1 VKRIAT
7 RTIIGVMTATL
18 IFATSPAHAGTRT
31 FTDKV
36 GDTSQDGIADIGT
49 VKITNTKKS
58 TAVTVRIPREQPEMR
73 AVGATRIY
81 LDTDRKKSGP
91 EYLWFVS
98 YPGEAY
104 FVPVKKG
111 KEQHRKVWYNVAK
124 ATKCAKTV
132 RETFSP
138 SDGVFGIKI
147 KHKKGCL
154 GNPKSVRVNIRTTVF
169 SHFDEDDYEQTTY
182 PSPENDYYPSHSGYT
197 RSVKR

>member
-1 VKRIAT
+1 MTT

-36 GDTSQDGIADIGT
+36 GDTSEDGIADIRT
-49 VKITNTKKS
+49 VKVTNTKKS
-58 TAVTVRIPREQPEMR
+58 TVVTVRIPREQPEMR
-73 AVGATRIY
+73 AIGATRIY

-91 EYLWFVS
+91 EFLWFVS

-111 KEQHRKVWYNVAK
+111 KEQHSKVWYNVAK

-138 SDGVFGIKI
+138 SDGVFGVKI
-147 KHKKGCL
+147 KHVKGCL
-154 GNPKSVRVNIRTTVF
+154 SNPKSVRVNVRTTVF
-169 SHFDEDDYEQTTY
+169 SYFDEDNYEQNEY
-182 PSPENDYYPSHSGYT
+182 ASPENDYYPTHSGYT
-197 RSVKR
+197 QAVKR